1 MTVTSSRRRL
11 GALVLC
17 ISVLALVG
25 AACGGSSGGSKTN
38 SNSSSTVPSGD
49 VAKVGSVDVTQAQF
63 NDLMATAKQ
72 SYKTSKKKFPAV
84 GTAAYATVRDQAVS
98 QLVQEAEISI
108 GAKNLN
114 ITVTQPE
121 VEKALTTIK
130 NQYFQDTKTKKY
142 DPAKY
147 KAALKAQGTTDAR
160 VRNQLHAEADGRQD
174 HREADEGRHRHRPPR
189 SRATTRRTSRS
200 SRCPRRA
207 TSVTSSS
214 RRRRSPRR
222 STACS
227 RRRTRTSPTLAK
239 KYSTD
244 KSSAVN
250 GGDLKMIQQGQ
261 TVPTFDAVVF
271 SPKTKT
277 NVVQPP
283 VKSTYGY
290 HVIEALGPIKPA
302 TYRKLDATLKAS
314 IKTQLIGTA
323 KQKKISTWLTALKSS
338 LAKEISYAKGY
349 TPTPTATTSTTTTT
363 AASSSTCPPRAQC
376 GSSRSDPVI
385 PACFPWRRLEA
396 LREAGPVQLDPS
408 AAAFAPSL
416 TALRRRARR
425 ATPQTIAAPDRRAL
439 ALVRAHGAESAPAA
453 RAGSSGSRP
462 RRSRSS
468 CSS

>member
-25 AACGGSSGGSKTN
+25 AACGGSSGGSSSTTN
-38 SNSSSTVPSGD
+38 SSAVPSGD
-49 VAKVGSVDVTQAQF
+49 VAKVSTVPVTQAQF
-63 NDLMATAKQ
+63 DNLMATAKQ

-130 NQYFQDTKTKKY
+130 NQYFQNTTTKKY

-147 KAALKAQGTTDAR
+147 KAALKAQGTTDAN
-160 VRNQLHAEADGRQD
+160 VRTQLFQKLMADKITAKLTKGVTVTNAAISSYYTKNKSQFKVPATRHVRHILVKTKALAEKIYGMLK
-174 HREADEGRHRHRPPR
+174 
-189 SRATTRRTSRS
+189 TSDKS
-200 SRCPRRA
+200 FA
-207 TSVTSSS
+207 
-214 RRRRSPRR
+214 
-222 STACS
+222 
-227 RRRTRTSPTLAK
+227 TLAK

-244 KSSAVN
+244 KASAVN
-250 GGDLKMIQQGQ
+250 GGDLKTVQQGQ

-271 SPKTKT
+271 SAKTKT

-302 TYRKLDATLKAS
+302 STRPLDATLKAS
-314 IKTQLIGTA
+314 IKTQLVGTA
-323 KQKKISTWLTALKSS
+323 KQKKITSWLTALKSS
-338 LAKEISYAKGY
+338 LSKEISYAKGF
-349 TPTPTATTSTTTTT
+349 TPTPTATTST
-363 AASSSTCPPRAQC
+363 SSTPTST
-376 GSSRSDPVI
+376 G
-385 PACFPWRRLEA
+385 
-396 LREAGPVQLDPS
+396 
-408 AAAFAPSL
+408 
-416 TALRRRARR
+416 
-425 ATPQTIAAPDRRAL
+425 
-439 ALVRAHGAESAPAA
+439 
-453 RAGSSGSRP
+453 
-462 RRSRSS
+462 
-468 CSS
+468 

>member
-160 VRNQLHAEADGRQD
+160 VRNQLMQKLMADKITAKLTKGVTVTPAAITSYYAKNKSQFKVPATRHVRHILVKTKALAEKIYGMLK
-174 HREADEGRHRHRPPR
+174 
-189 SRATTRRTSRS
+189 TSDKNF
-200 SRCPRRA
+200 A
-207 TSVTSSS
+207 
-214 RRRRSPRR
+214 
-222 STACS
+222 
-227 RRRTRTSPTLAK
+227 TLAK

-302 TYRKLDATLKAS
+302 SYRKLDTTLKAS
-314 IKTQLIGTA
+314 IKTQLLGTA
-323 KQKKISTWLTALKSS
+323 KQKKITSWLTALKSS

-349 TPTPTATTSTTTTT
+349 TPTPTATTGTTTT
-363 AASSSTCPPRAQC
+363 
-376 GSSRSDPVI
+376 
-385 PACFPWRRLEA
+385 
-396 LREAGPVQLDPS
+396 
-408 AAAFAPSL
+408 
-416 TALRRRARR
+416 
-425 ATPQTIAAPDRRAL
+425 
-439 ALVRAHGAESAPAA
+439 
-453 RAGSSGSRP
+453 SG
-462 RRSRSS
+462 
-468 CSS
+468 

>member
-25 AACGGSSGGSKTN
+25 AACGGGSGGGSTT
-38 SNSSSTVPSGD
+38 SSSNVPSGD
-49 VAKVGSVDVTQAQF
+49 IAKVGSVAVTQAQF

-72 SYKTSKKKFPAV
+72 SYKTSNKKFPAV

-98 QLVQEAEISI
+98 ELVQEAEISI

-121 VEKALTTIK
+121 VEKALNTIK
-130 NQYFQDTKTKKY
+130 NQYFQNTKTKKY

-147 KAALKAQGTTDAR
+147 KQALKAQGTTDAR
-160 VRNQLHAEADGRQD
+160 VRQQLMQKLMADKITAKLTKSVSVSDAAITSYYAKNKSQFKVPATRHVRHILVKTKALAEKIYGMLK
-174 HREADEGRHRHRPPR
+174 
-189 SRATTRRTSRS
+189 TSDKNF
-200 SRCPRRA
+200 A
-207 TSVTSSS
+207 
-214 RRRRSPRR
+214 
-222 STACS
+222 
-227 RRRTRTSPTLAK
+227 TLAK

-250 GGDLKMIQQGQ
+250 GGDLKTIQQGQ

-277 NVVQPP
+277 DVVQPP

-338 LAKEISYAKGY
+338 LAKDISYAKGY
-349 TPTPTATTSTTTTT
+349 TPTPTATTSTSTTTT
-363 AASSSTCPPRAQC
+363 
-376 GSSRSDPVI
+376 G
-385 PACFPWRRLEA
+385 
-396 LREAGPVQLDPS
+396 
-408 AAAFAPSL
+408 
-416 TALRRRARR
+416 
-425 ATPQTIAAPDRRAL
+425 
-439 ALVRAHGAESAPAA
+439 
-453 RAGSSGSRP
+453 
-462 RRSRSS
+462 
-468 CSS
+468 